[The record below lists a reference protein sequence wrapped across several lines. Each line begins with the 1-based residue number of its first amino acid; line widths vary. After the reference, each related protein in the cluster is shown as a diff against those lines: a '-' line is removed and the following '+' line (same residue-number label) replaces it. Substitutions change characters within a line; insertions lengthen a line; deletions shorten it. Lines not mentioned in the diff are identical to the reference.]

1 MLNSCE
7 GWQSACWHGG
17 ARGHWQREAAREP
30 GTGNS
35 LTKDAQVRMC
45 DQLEAPIQQSR
56 IKLDSIFAR
65 HDTRHVV
72 AGIELELPGR
82 QALYWIEMDLLKQG
96 L

>member
-1 MLNSCE
+1 
-7 GWQSACWHGG
+7 
-17 ARGHWQREAAREP
+17 
-30 GTGNS
+30 
-35 LTKDAQVRMC
+35 MC

-56 IKLDSIFAR
+56 IKLDSIFAC

-82 QALYWIEMDLLKQG
+82 QALYWIEIVLLKQG